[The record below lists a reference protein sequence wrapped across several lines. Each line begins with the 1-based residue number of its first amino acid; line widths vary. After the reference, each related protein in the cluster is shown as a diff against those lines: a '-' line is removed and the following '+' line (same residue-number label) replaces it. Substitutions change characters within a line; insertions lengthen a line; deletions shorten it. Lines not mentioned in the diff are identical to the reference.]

1 MTGPG
6 SARYSSARVVVDA
19 AVADVHPVH
28 YAPYR
33 INLAAILVESTRSQ
47 NITMTC
53 RRSRAASGAAETSG
67 GRAAVAIG
75 TAVAGSITG
84 AAAGGATG
92 AGQAQ
97 SPVRR
102 GAQELAVHSRSQ
114 MQLARPQTSI
124 QNGRGFVTTP
134 SPDLSPRPRHGTRGV
149 ALGDPSP
156 HAGADPD
163 RGVEVDGHSGLVAPR
178 DCLHR
183 GDVHE
188 GRISADVVGW
198 RPRCRTR
205 WMSGASTAARRVA
218 GSQKR
223 VCEGRGC

>member
-33 INLAAILVESTRSQ
+33 INFAAILVESTRSQ
-47 NITMTC
+47 NITVTC
-53 RRSRAASGAAETSG
+53 RRSRAASGASG

-102 GAQELAVHSRSQ
+102 WRARACSPLTVANAVGTTTNVYSKWTWFCDNAIAGSLA
-114 MQLARPQTSI
+114 A
-124 QNGRGFVTTP
+124 
-134 SPDLSPRPRHGTRGV
+134 
-149 ALGDPSP
+149 
-156 HAGADPD
+156 
-163 RGVEVDGHSGLVAPR
+163 
-178 DCLHR
+178 
-183 GDVHE
+183 
-188 GRISADVVGW
+188 
-198 RPRCRTR
+198 
-205 WMSGASTAARRVA
+205 ASTRDPGGGA
-218 GSQKR
+218 GR
-223 VCEGRGC
+223 P